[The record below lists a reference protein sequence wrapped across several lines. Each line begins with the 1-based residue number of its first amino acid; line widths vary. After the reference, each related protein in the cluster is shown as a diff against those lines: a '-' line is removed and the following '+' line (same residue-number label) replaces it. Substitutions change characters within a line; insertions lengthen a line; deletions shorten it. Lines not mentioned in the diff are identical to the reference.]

1 MEEAGLAARNSFEK
15 QSILWENFQR
25 SSSRKHCFSSR
36 IASPSFLISDESL
49 FVKTHPF
56 PFWLI
61 QFDHFLIFKIEWS
74 AREQTT
80 FLFFFPYIFSQL
92 YASTFHSFTLHYG
105 IRADIRKCSTLKI
118 DFSANFC
125 SSQPSMVQWLSSS
138 IFPFCR
144 RPSVPLWWH
153 PTKSPLLLPLD
164 PQTHTFSESL
174 W

>member
-1 MEEAGLAARNSFEK
+1 MSINNNRTFFFIWIFWLEDIRLAARKSFDK

-80 FLFFFPYIFSQL
+80 LLFFFPYIFSQL
-92 YASTFHSFTLHYG
+92 YASTFHSFTLKVKV
-105 IRADIRKCSTLKI
+105 IT
-118 DFSANFC
+118 SAELM
-125 SSQPSMVQWLSSS
+125 P
-138 IFPFCR
+138 
-144 RPSVPLWWH
+144 
-153 PTKSPLLLPLD
+153 SPL
-164 PQTHTFSESL
+164 PQYEITFPSDAAS
-174 W
+174 